1 MPNSRRSYPPS
12 LKAKVAIEAI
22 RGQKTT
28 AQIAQVYSIHPAL
41 VSTWKKQALD
51 ALPVIFQQPRDSR
64 AQSGEAEKEELYN
77 QIGRLKV
84 ELDWLKKRAG
94 LLG

>member
-1 MPNSRRSYPPS
+1 MPNSRKSYPPS

-22 RGQKTT
+22 RNQRTT
-28 AQIAQVYSIHPAL
+28 TQMAQIYRIHPTL

-51 ALPVIFQQPRDSR
+51 ALPAMFQQPRDSR
-64 AQSGEAEKEELYN
+64 GQSAEAEKEELYN

-94 LLG
+94 LLS

>member
-1 MPNSRRSYPPS
+1 MPNSRKSYPPS
-12 LKAKVAIEAI
+12 LKAKVAVEAI
-22 RGQKTT
+22 RGQRTA
-28 AQIAQVYSIHPAL
+28 AQIAQVYSIHPTL

-51 ALPVIFQQPRDSR
+51 ALPAVFQQPRDSR
-64 AQSGEAEKEELYN
+64 AQAGEAEKEELYN

-94 LLG
+94 LLS